1 MNSYA
6 IIGIMSGTSMD
17 GVDLSFCRY
26 NFNPDLG
33 WSYTVEHCESISYP
47 IEIMDQLE
55 NAKNL
60 SVEETL
66 LLNKNLSSYFADCVL
81 KFMEK
86 NHIDSSGVQAIASH
100 GHTIFHQPARG
111 FTFQIGCGDTLA
123 FLTGIKVI
131 NDFRQKDVI
140 AGGQGAPLVPIG
152 DLKLFAAHADAFLN
166 IGGFANITFIG
177 SGICA
182 YDICP
187 GNLPLN
193 RTAGEIGKA
202 YDADGQIAAKGEIEQ
217 SVLEKLNS
225 LDFYNLDSPKSL
237 GTEWLDEQFMPVL
250 NNCSNVQN
258 KMRTAVE
265 HISTQIAFEINK
277 HRPRRV
283 MITGGGAYNKFL
295 ITRIKDKVQCELY
308 LPEPQLID
316 FKEAIVFGFLGAL
329 YLKGE
334 TNSLAAVTGAEKPTV
349 GGVLHLP

>member
-1 MNSYA
+1 
-6 IIGIMSGTSMD
+6 MD
-17 GVDLSFCRY
+17 GVDISFCRY
-26 NFNPDLG
+26 NFNQDLG
-33 WSYTVEHCESISYP
+33 WSYIVEYCESISYP
-47 IEIMDQLE
+47 DEIMDQLDK
-55 NAKNL
+55 AKNL
-60 SVEETL
+60 SVEEIL
-66 LLNKNLSSYFADCVL
+66 LLDKHLGSYFADCVL
-81 KFMEK
+81 KFIEK
-86 NHIDSSGVQAIASH
+86 NRIETTTVQAIASH
-100 GHTIFHQPARG
+100 GHTIFHQPEKG
-111 FTFQIGCGDTLA
+111 FTYQIGCGDTLA
-123 FLTGIKVI
+123 FRTGIKVI

-152 DLKLFAAHADAFLN
+152 DLKLFSAHADAFLN

-193 RTAGEIGKA
+193 RTAGETGKT
-202 YDADGQIAAKGEIEQ
+202 YDTDGQMAAKGEIEQ
-217 SVLEKLNS
+217 AVLDQLNA
-225 LDFYNLDSPKSL
+225 LDFYSLDSPKSL

-250 NNCSNVQN
+250 NKCGNVHN

-295 ITRIKDKVQCELY
+295 ISRIKDKVQCELY
-308 LPEPQLID
+308 LPDPQLID
-316 FKEAIVFGFLGAL
+316 FKEAIVFGLLGAL
-329 YLKGE
+329 YLRGE
-334 TNSLAAVTGAEKPTV
+334 SNSIIAVTGADKPTI